1 MATTAVTQLIAS
13 DRLTIVVGLGVTGL
27 SVARYLAA
35 RGERF
40 AVVDSR
46 AQPPGLAD
54 LRAELPDVPVELGAF
69 SAETLAA
76 AERLVVSPGLNL
88 DQPALAA
95 ARAQGVELVG
105 DIELFM
111 AEAQAPVVA
120 ITGSNGKSTVTTL
133 VAEMAKAAGRAVG
146 VGGNL
151 GTPALELL
159 GEAPELYV
167 LELSSFQLDL
177 LDKLSATVATVL
189 NVSPD
194 HMDRYATVEAYHG
207 SKQRIYRGAGSVVSN
222 RDDMLTQALLAPG
235 VKAYSFGLGEPDMKG
250 FGLRRQDGEP
260 YLAYQFDTL
269 LPVAELA
276 MKGRHN
282 IANALAALALGQAV
296 GLPMA
301 AMLATLRTFP
311 GLRHR
316 CETLADE
323 QCQVGGKSGI
333 AWINDSKATNCGAT
347 IAAITGLADAGTNR
361 LLLIAGGQA
370 KGQNFTALAAAARGR
385 VRLAILLGQDA
396 VAIADALAQSS
407 PATQVVFVDDM
418 NAAVG
423 AAAEAASAGD
433 VVLLSPACASFDMYS
448 GFAERG
454 DCFRVAV
461 EALS

>member
-1 MATTAVTQLIAS
+1 MAKIAVAQLIAS
-13 DRLTIVVGLGVTGL
+13 DRPTVVVGLGVTGL
-27 SVARYLAA
+27 SVALYLAA

-40 AVVDSR
+40 VVVDSR
-46 AQPPGLAD
+46 PTPPGLAD
-54 LRAELPDVPVELGAF
+54 LRARLPDVALELGALSVEILA
-69 SAETLAA
+69 SAG
-76 AERLVVSPGLNL
+76 RLVVSPGLSP
-88 DQPALAA
+88 DEPALAE
-95 ARAQGVELVG
+95 ARARGVEIVS

-111 AEAQAPVVA
+111 AEAQAPVIA

-133 VAEMAKAAGRAVG
+133 VGEMARSAGKNAG

-159 GEAPELYV
+159 DEARELYV

-177 LDKLSATVATVL
+177 LDRLSATVATVL

-194 HMDRYATVEAYHG
+194 HMDRYGTIEAYHR
-207 SKQRIYRGAGSVVSN
+207 SKQRIYRGADCVVSN
-222 RDDMLTQALLAPG
+222 RDDMLTQALLSPG
-235 VKAYSFGLGEPDMKG
+235 VTAYSFGLGEPDMRG
-250 FGLRRQDGEP
+250 FGLRQEDGEL
-260 YLAYQFDTL
+260 YLAYQFEAL
-269 LPVAELA
+269 LPVRELA

-296 GLPMA
+296 GLPME
-301 AMLATLRTFP
+301 AMVATLRTFA
-311 GLRHR
+311 GLPHR
-316 CETLADE
+316 CETVADE
-323 QCQVGGKSGI
+323 QCELAGKSGI

-347 IAAITGLADAGTNR
+347 IAAVTGLADAGTHR

-370 KGQNFTALAAAARGR
+370 KGQDFSGLAQAVRGR

-396 VAIADALAQSS
+396 QAIADALSQAS
-407 PATQVVFVDDM
+407 PTTEVVLVDDM

-454 DCFRVAV
+454 EIFRTAV
-461 EALS
+461 ENLS